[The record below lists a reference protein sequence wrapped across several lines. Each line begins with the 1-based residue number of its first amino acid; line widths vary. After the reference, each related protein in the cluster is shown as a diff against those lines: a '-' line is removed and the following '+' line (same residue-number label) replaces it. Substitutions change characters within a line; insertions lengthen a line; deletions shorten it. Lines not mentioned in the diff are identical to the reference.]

1 MSSKFCL
8 TCTSILC
15 ILILSQY
22 AVVVQCSCEN
32 IPPCHWNSWHEWSS
46 CNATCGSGMQSRFR
60 GPCCAP
66 STANSYM
73 GCINYCNLT
82 LSAGKDYQ
90 SCTACLTP
98 PTSRTTTKTIQSTI
112 STVLSTMLQLTK
124 ALETTTV
131 RLVTTTTKPETTTA
145 TTTKTFVITT
155 THPQTKAYS
164 KTTTSKPK
172 SSTMMN
178 FYSQSSTDEQTTR
191 SITKRTTTPS
201 GTTIKDTA
209 TPASVSPS
217 ATKAVLSGKNLKDVL
232 HSISDLIAI
241 MFKFIVILLLIYFSF

>member
-32 IPPCHWNSWHEWSS
+32 IPACHWNSWHEWSS

-98 PTSRTTTKTIQSTI
+98 PTSRTTTKTMQSTI

-131 RLVTTTTKPETTTA
+131 RHVTTTTKPETITA

-155 THPQTKAYS
+155 THPQTKAYL

-172 SSTMMN
+172 SSTLMN

-241 MFKFIVILLLIYFSF
+241 MFTFIVILLLIYFSF

>member
-1 MSSKFCL
+1 MSSKYCL

-191 SITKRTTTPS
+191 SITKSTTTPS

-217 ATKAVLSGKNLKDVL
+217 ATKAVLSGKKLKDVL

-241 MFKFIVILLLIYFSF
+241 MFKFIVILSLIYFSF